1 MADWTPGR
9 LKTFITSTLRG
20 GFRKFPP
27 KYETLKEASVGKKIN
42 PKTKRLA
49 EHYICNS
56 CKGEFPSKE
65 VQIDHINPV
74 VCPKEGFINW
84 DIYIDRLFCL
94 EYIDGKLYINKD
106 NLQVLC
112 SECHD
117 KKTALERG
125 ERNGNKE

>member
-1 MADWTPGR
+1 MLGGWMADWTPGR

-49 EHYICNS
+49 EHFTCKSCNQV
-56 CKGEFPSKE
+56 FPGKE
-65 VQIDHINPV
+65 VQVDHLAPV
-74 VCPKEGFINW
+74 VCPKKGFVSW
-84 DIYIDRLFCL
+84 DEYIARLFC
-94 EYIDGKLYINKD
+94 DKD

-125 ERNGNKE
+125 ERHGNKK

>member
-49 EHYICNS
+49 EHFVCKS
-56 CKGEFPSKE
+56 CKKEFPAKE
-65 VQIDHINPV
+65 VQVDHLNPV
-74 VCPKEGFINW
+74 VCPKKGFISW
-84 DIYIDRLFCL
+84 DEYIARLFCDK
-94 EYIDGKLYINKD
+94 E

-112 SECHD
+112 SSCHD
-117 KKTALERG
+117 TKTALERS
-125 ERNGNKE
+125 ERKENK

>member
-49 EHYICNS
+49 EHFKCND
-56 CKGEFPSKE
+56 CGGEFPSKE
-65 VQIDHINPV
+65 VQVDHQIPV
-74 VCPKEGFINW
+74 VCPVKGFTTW
-84 DIYIDRLFCL
+84 DEYIARLFC
-94 EYIDGKLYINKD
+94 DKD

-112 SECHD
+112 STCHD

-125 ERNGNKE
+125 ERNGNKK